1 MRKSSLFIFA
11 SLLCMGALPASA
23 AIHELGAVNVSAD
36 HYTNVTWTRF
46 DGPVD
51 RLSFLPATDAVDC
64 DHITVNYL
72 DGTSHDVFSGRLLRE
87 QRETIS
93 FPADQAGDRRLASV
107 TFSCRAENVDGA
119 RIALSAV
126 TDGDRFADDDFDR
139 PAHLRTYEGGRTYDS
154 GPASGPAYESNGDF
168 YDR

>member
-1 MRKSSLFIFA
+1 MRKSSLLIFA
-11 SLLCMGALPASA
+11 SVLCVGGALPAA
-23 AIHELGAVNVSAD
+23 AAVHELGAVNVSAD
-36 HYTNVTWTRF
+36 HYTHVTWTRF

-51 RLSFLPATDAVDC
+51 RLSFLPANDAVDC

-72 DGTSHDVFSGRLLRE
+72 DGTSHDVFSGRLLMD

-93 FPADQAGDRRLASV
+93 FPGDQDSRLASV
-107 TFSCRAENVDGA
+107 EFSCRAENRDGA

-126 TDGDRFADDDFDR
+126 TDGSRFADDDFDR
-139 PAHLRTYEGGRTYDS
+139 PAHVYTHEGGD
-154 GPASGPAYESNGDF
+154 DL